1 MYCAEFQRPATK
13 RGTPKYQQ
21 QKDKHHSSAVDTTNH
36 PTKPSSHYTTV
47 SASSTATVETVKGG
61 SAVQTVKGGSAVQN
75 SRDAS
80 LAKGLLGECPKEFEP
95 QQLMQQ
101 VQTHKQQR
109 QWLAEKQPHVQ
120 QSHQQSTQRPQ
131 SSATPQTF
139 KAAVIG
145 GSNNSSSARGPSRNT
160 NGPLNSSLVVK
171 PTSSST
177 LKAPKVFSNAK

>member
-36 PTKPSSHYTTV
+36 PTKPSSHYTTTV
-47 SASSTATVETVKGG
+47 SASSTATVE
-61 SAVQTVKGGSAVQN
+61 TVKGGSAVQN

-120 QSHQQSTQRPQ
+120 QSHQQSNQRPQ

-177 LKAPKVFSNAK
+177 LKASKVFSNAVESL